1 MYSNGSVNNNIRY
14 KDICTS
20 ENFVINVAY
29 VHYPGYFEVVN
40 NTMVEWYNFY
50 NLITD
55 STMLVYDFEILK
67 PFIENN
73 KIIVSNWT
81 KTSGPY
87 SLLDEVSN

>member
-14 KDICTS
+14 KDICNS

-81 KTSGPY
+81 KTS

>member
-1 MYSNGSVNNNIRY
+1 MGLWITIDNIRY
-14 KDICTS
+14 KNICNS

-81 KTSGPY
+81 KTS

>member
-14 KDICTS
+14 KNICNS

-50 NLITD
+50 MLITD

-81 KTSGPY
+81 KTS